1 MAKKFWLNH
10 WLHLLLLTAI
20 VWLVFSRT
28 IGSYFLADDFG
39 EILYVSRICNGEINL
54 LWLNFTSNFM
64 SIPGMSV
71 WRPWL
76 LVSLLIDFL
85 IWKANPNGFY
95 LTNLLSYNVT
105 VILLYWLMRQLT
117 DSATKARSCLTAF
130 LTAALFAVSPL
141 HCESVSWVVG
151 RVDIVCAVFYLLCL
165 CLFIKADRAHAIGN
179 KKPYLRLVAAY
190 LTCFWLSI
198 WTKEMTIGA
207 TVLAPALIF
216 LFGSKPLDFKNA
228 CKISTPLWL
237 STALYFVLRYLA
249 LGTLLGGYTQG
260 IGASQAANALSR
272 WLDFDTLR
280 RLFFPFTNGIYG
292 PQPGLA
298 PLLSTCYLVIL
309 TILLLRALSLKLNLK
324 WLALLPIWAATCLA
338 PLYKLWGLG
347 YELEGARFCFFLTM
361 PLAAIAP
368 ALLLI
373 ENKTRQAE
381 NVSIIERNLTIVG
394 LLATLLAG
402 IILAKTAIRTN
413 LEWVHAGKEVREF
426 LRQSSVLNKQL
437 LAQKREIVLLGI
449 PKRRGG
455 AHMILNGSTFRKAL
469 RPPFTDGDLSSQFY
483 TFDPVYFSE
492 RFRLDVSRFR
502 EILKETNRLAY
513 WDREKGR
520 LCQLNLRPNQSTT
533 PNLSIESNGG
543 KAGAAFVHT
552 LGRASVIASNDNSGL
567 TLSNIQEGDGLGF
580 SQLQLNPL
588 AADVLEAEIIIL
600 EHPESLKELSFAA
613 TFNEHDSLCQITTK
627 QKLPADSKKTLLI
640 QLPLSQNWR
649 WFTKEK
655 IDSLTLQLPPGTTL
669 QIAKV
674 GLLKAEQIKPVLRA
688 PMYKQSNDG
697 HYLIPTNKDS
707 IEIEVAMPE
716 VGPIAKAIVYITAK
730 NAFFDTFD
738 NAHDAVEKTVTVP
751 INRSHPQFKIDA
763 RELKSDSFR
772 QISLVLLD
780 RNEKVISAESDP
792 IMIQFGDSL

>member
-10 WLHLLLLTAI
+10 WFHLFLLTAL

-28 IGSYFLADDFG
+28 ISSYFLADDFG
-39 EILYVSRICNGEINL
+39 EIAYVNRICSGEINL

-64 SIPGMSV
+64 SVPGMSV

-76 LVSLLIDFL
+76 LVSLLIDFI
-85 IWKANPNGFY
+85 IWKANPIGFY

-117 DSATKARSCLTAF
+117 ESATKARSCLTAF
-130 LTAALFAVSPL
+130 LAAALFAVSPL

-165 CLFIKADRAHAIGN
+165 CLFVKADKAHELSN
-179 KKPYLRLVAAY
+179 KKPYWRLVAAY
-190 LTCFWLSI
+190 LTCFWISI
-198 WTKEMTIGA
+198 WTKEMTIRA
-207 TVLAPALIF
+207 PVLAPALIF
-216 LFGSKPLDFKNA
+216 LFGSKPLDLKNT
-228 CKISTPLWL
+228 CKISAALWL
-237 STALYFVLRYLA
+237 STVLYFVLRYLA

-260 IGASQAANALSR
+260 IGDSQAANALSR

-292 PQPGLA
+292 PEPGLA
-298 PLLSTCYLVIL
+298 PLLSACYLVIL
-309 TILLLRALSLKLNLK
+309 TVLVLRALSLKINIK
-324 WLALLPIWAATCLA
+324 WLALLPIWIATCLA

-361 PLAAIAP
+361 PLSALVP

-373 ENKTRQAE
+373 ENKTRKAE
-381 NVSIIERNLTIVG
+381 NVSTIERRLTIVG

-402 IILAKTAIRTN
+402 GILAKTAIRTN
-413 LEWVHAGKEVREF
+413 LEWVHAGKEVRQF
-426 LRQSSVLNKQL
+426 LQQSSALNKQL
-437 LAQKREIVLLGI
+437 LAQKQEIVLLGI

-455 AHMILNGSTFRKAL
+455 AHMLLNSSTFRRAL
-469 RPPFTDGDLSSQFY
+469 APPFTTADLSSQFY

-502 EILKETNRLAY
+502 ELIKETNQLAY
-513 WDREKGR
+513 WDREKG
-520 LCQLNLRPNQSTT
+520 QLRQINLRPTQSTA
-533 PNLSIESNGG
+533 PNLLIESNGG

-552 LGRASVIASNDNSGL
+552 LGRATVIASNDNSGL

-588 AADVLEAEIIIL
+588 AADILEAEVTIL
-600 EHPESLKELSFAA
+600 EHPENLKELAFAA
-613 TFNEHDSLCQITTK
+613 SFDEHDSLCQITTK
-627 QKLPADSKKTLLI
+627 QKLPTDSKKPLLI

-649 WFTKEK
+649 WFTKDK
-655 IDSLTLQLPPGTTL
+655 IDNLTLQLPPGTTV
-669 QIAKV
+669 QIARV
-674 GLLKAEQIKPVLRA
+674 GLLKADQSKPILRA
-688 PMYKQSNDG
+688 PIYKQSKDG

-716 VGPIAKAIVYITAK
+716 VRAIAKAIVYITAK

-751 INRSHPQFKIDA
+751 IDQSQSKLNLDA
-763 RELKSDSFR
+763 KELKSDSFR

-780 RNEKVISAESDP
+780 KNEKVISAESDP
-792 IMIQFGDSL
+792 IMIQFKD

>member
-10 WLHLLLLTAI
+10 WLHLFLLTAL

-39 EILYVSRICNGEINL
+39 EIAYVNRICSGEINL

-64 SIPGMSV
+64 SVPGMSV

-85 IWKANPNGFY
+85 IWKANPIGFY

-105 VILLYWLMRQLT
+105 VILLYLLMRQLT
-117 DSATKARSCLTAF
+117 ESATKARSCLTAF

-165 CLFIKADRAHAIGN
+165 CLFVKADKAHALCN
-179 KKPYLRLVAAY
+179 KKLYWRLVAAY
-190 LTCFWLSI
+190 LTCFWISI

-207 TVLAPALIF
+207 PVLAPALIF
-216 LFGSKPLDFKNA
+216 LFGSKPLDLKNA
-228 CKISTPLWL
+228 CKISAPLWL

-260 IGASQAANALSR
+260 IGDSQAANAISR

-292 PQPGLA
+292 QQPGLA
-298 PLLSTCYLVIL
+298 PLLSACYLVIL
-309 TILLLRALSLKLNLK
+309 TVLVLRALSLKLSIK
-324 WLALLPIWAATCLA
+324 WLALLPIWIATCLA

-361 PLAAIAP
+361 PLAALVP

-373 ENKTRQAE
+373 ENKKRKAE
-381 NVSIIERNLTIVG
+381 NVSNIERNLTTVG

-402 IILAKTAIRTN
+402 GIIAKTAIRTN

-426 LRQSSVLNKQL
+426 LQQASALNKQL
-437 LAQKREIVLLGI
+437 LEQKQEIVLLGI

-455 AHMILNGSTFRKAL
+455 AHMLLNSSTFRRAL
-469 RPPFTDGDLSSQFY
+469 APPFTKADLSSQFY
-483 TFDPVYFSE
+483 TFEPVYFSE

-502 EILKETNRLAY
+502 ELIKQTNQLAY
-513 WDREKGR
+513 WDRKKGR
-520 LCQLNLRPNQSTT
+520 LCKLNPRPNQSAA
-533 PNLSIESNGG
+533 PNLSIENNGG
-543 KAGAAFVHT
+543 KSGAAFVHT
-552 LGRASVIASNDNSGL
+552 LGRATVMASNQNSGL
-567 TLSNIQEGDGLGF
+567 TLTNIQEGDGLGF

-588 AADVLEAEIIIL
+588 AADVLEAEITIL
-600 EHPESLKELSFAA
+600 EHPENLKELSFTAS
-613 TFNEHDSLCQITTK
+613 FDEHDSLCQITTK
-627 QKLPADSKKTLLI
+627 QKLPAEKKKPLLI

-655 IDSLTLQLPPGTTL
+655 IDSLTLQLPPGTTV
-669 QIAKV
+669 QIARV
-674 GLLKAEQIKPVLRA
+674 GLLKADQIKPVLRA
-688 PMYKQSNDG
+688 PIYKQSKDG

-716 VGPIAKAIVYITAK
+716 VGPIAKAVVYITAK

-738 NAHDAVEKTVTVP
+738 NPHDAVEKTVTVP
-751 INRSHPQFKIDA
+751 IDQNHSKLNLNAKEF
-763 RELKSDSFR
+763 KSDSFR

-780 RNEKVISAESDP
+780 QNEKVISAESDP
-792 IMIQFGDSL
+792 IMIQFGDSH